1 MTSANLTDA
10 WAPRLL
16 SVLRIMTGL
25 QFLEHGTQ
33 KWLSFPL
40 RAAAAPELTSLLGV
54 QGCLEIVGAC

>member
-1 MTSANLTDA
+1 MTSSDLTDA

-33 KWLSFPL
+33 KLLSFPIAG
-40 RAAAAPELTSLLGV
+40 RPPPPN
-54 QGCLEIVGAC
+54 